1 MNNNVNNTT
10 EKFGANKDE
19 TSSSDNQEHR
29 NTEIVNISMTIKRWY
44 SFANLIY
51 SLLVGYAWVRYMTG
65 NPASRTILRLIGSI
79 FVLMILCVP
88 YTVKVEPLKA
98 KLPIWLLW
106 LAVFAVLFTLA
117 IIGVVG

>member
-51 SLLVGYAWVRYMTG
+51 VLLVGYW
-65 NPASRTILRLIGSI
+65 
-79 FVLMILCVP
+79 
-88 YTVKVEPLKA
+88 
-98 KLPIWLLW
+98 
-106 LAVFAVLFTLA
+106 
-117 IIGVVG
+117 

>member
-44 SFANLIY
+44 SYLCITCWVCLGKIY
-51 SLLVGYAWVRYMTG
+51 NRKPS
-65 NPASRTILRLIGSI
+65 
-79 FVLMILCVP
+79 
-88 YTVKVEPLKA
+88 K
-98 KLPIWLLW
+98 
-106 LAVFAVLFTLA
+106 
-117 IIGVVG
+117 

>member
-44 SFANLIY
+44 SFVNLIY
-51 SLLVGYAWVRYMTG
+51 VLLVGYVWVRYIIG

-79 FVLMILCVP
+79 FVLMIFCIPHGLLVRKSIWRLLESIDVR
-88 YTVKVEPLKA
+88 TKV
-98 KLPIWLLW
+98 I
-106 LAVFAVLFTLA
+106 
-117 IIGVVG
+117 